1 MDHQAINESRNGIHG
16 SKMNGS
22 DAQSNKNEV
31 QLPQIKVEE
40 DLSSQPIPSIHSI
53 KDDDNERI
61 LPKTAPPLGMFNP
74 LHMQDAK
81 SNSLDS
87 NFSPELR
94 RRTGLRADRVESS
107 WEDISSDEDS
117 DTNTINLQMAQI
129 RADRSTSSTP
139 TRRSMSLLL
148 DHEDQWEDEDAI
160 VDGSDSED
168 SQTTAETAHS
178 RSRGR
183 HGSSKLR
190 AERSTAI
197 INGQSSSASED
208 DNIRSTPQG
217 RSSRLPRRNSAQ
229 RALREYRNSKL
240 ALLQSESDNVARY
253 NRIMRGE
260 TADVGREE
268 EKPSRE
274 LRRADTIDLLDRMDP
289 FSASIGTES
298 VDDADTSAR
307 AHDIRLRAD
316 HRHRDSVDSP
326 ARPPSHSRRSSQNV
340 SLRSP
345 RLPLRKLSTSPIIK
359 TIPLPQD
366 PIDDSHASF
375 SEEQYASVP
384 ASPAEHTANGNEWLP
399 ANDRGKET
407 STNNTANLKVET
419 PSADGIQSSRR
430 SSKNADTN
438 TASNHPSTGK
448 GGENHLRSDLISAQ
462 LDQLAEATPPFSLWD
477 YLKEEIMASD
487 FDSTQ
492 EMKWERVTNFIAIPF
507 WMEKIMFFGF
517 FVCLDSFLYTFT
529 ILPIRFLV
537 AIYCVVS
544 NFIVWIAGGPR
555 RYLSSSHKCDILK
568 SLLIIMSCWILSRIT
583 DASKMYHSVRGQD
596 VVKLYVIFN
605 VLEIADRLCCSFGQ
619 DLLDSLFSRSTLAR
633 RKDGHQPYL
642 RPLGFFALSLLY
654 VLAHTLVLLYQ
665 LVTLNVAINSYDNA
679 LLTLLL
685 SNQFVEIKGSV
696 FKKFEKENL
705 FQLTCAD
712 IVERFQLTLMLCSIG
727 LRNLIE
733 VAGAAGNSVAAL
745 TPPAA
750 VPEIVEEVMSNV
762 NTSKFS
768 SPLSAIAI
776 LGALPTSFTVFPS
789 FSLLETI
796 FTPVCIVLA
805 SEFVVDWLKHAFI
818 TKFNH
823 IRPSVYGRFMD
834 VLCRD
839 LVMAGPVVRSSS
851 SRRKHTFVDQSPVVS
866 RRLGFAAV
874 PLACLLVRM
883 ASQVM
888 GMLHDD
894 SHFDECAVPE
904 WHKHAAEA
912 AAMANND
919 SLLSLI
925 WNTLR
930 RPIELILTPLV
941 NNPKITLDLA
951 LYYIWSTA
959 TWILTITI
967 AWFFLV
973 ALKLIL
979 GTNLVS
985 FASNR
990 YATMGQREKEEEL
1003 NARDRQPI
1011 GVDKDEMAYD
1021 AKVSQLIDKK
1031 DDDASRMGL
1040 AGQPIPTPAKY
1051 QSGKSNKNSESL
1063 MDVSRYTMVR
1073 SRIW

>member
-1 MDHQAINESRNGIHG
+1 
-16 SKMNGS
+16 
-22 DAQSNKNEV
+22 
-31 QLPQIKVEE
+31 
-40 DLSSQPIPSIHSI
+40 
-53 KDDDNERI
+53 
-61 LPKTAPPLGMFNP
+61 
-74 LHMQDAK
+74 
-81 SNSLDS
+81 
-87 NFSPELR
+87 
-94 RRTGLRADRVESS
+94 
-107 WEDISSDEDS
+107 
-117 DTNTINLQMAQI
+117 
-129 RADRSTSSTP
+129 
-139 TRRSMSLLL
+139 
-148 DHEDQWEDEDAI
+148 
-160 VDGSDSED
+160 
-168 SQTTAETAHS
+168 
-178 RSRGR
+178 
-183 HGSSKLR
+183 
-190 AERSTAI
+190 
-197 INGQSSSASED
+197 
-208 DNIRSTPQG
+208 
-217 RSSRLPRRNSAQ
+217 
-229 RALREYRNSKL
+229 
-240 ALLQSESDNVARY
+240 
-253 NRIMRGE
+253 
-260 TADVGREE
+260 
-268 EKPSRE
+268 
-274 LRRADTIDLLDRMDP
+274 
-289 FSASIGTES
+289 
-298 VDDADTSAR
+298 
-307 AHDIRLRAD
+307 
-316 HRHRDSVDSP
+316 
-326 ARPPSHSRRSSQNV
+326 
-340 SLRSP
+340 
-345 RLPLRKLSTSPIIK
+345 
-359 TIPLPQD
+359 
-366 PIDDSHASF
+366 
-375 SEEQYASVP
+375 
-384 ASPAEHTANGNEWLP
+384 
-399 ANDRGKET
+399 
-407 STNNTANLKVET
+407 
-419 PSADGIQSSRR
+419 
-430 SSKNADTN
+430 
-438 TASNHPSTGK
+438 
-448 GGENHLRSDLISAQ
+448 
-462 LDQLAEATPPFSLWD
+462 PFSLWD

-544 NFIVWIAGGPR
+544 NFVVWIAGGPR

-568 SLLIIMSCWILSRIT
+568 TLLIIMSCWILSRIT

-733 VAGAAGNSVAAL
+733 VA
-745 TPPAA
+745 
-750 VPEIVEEVMSNV
+750 
-762 NTSKFS
+762 
-768 SPLSAIAI
+768 AIAI

-883 ASQVM
+883 TSQVM

-894 SHFDECAVPE
+894 SHFDECA
-904 WHKHAAEA
+904 
-912 AAMANND
+912 
-919 SLLSLI
+919 
-925 WNTLR
+925 
-930 RPIELILTPLV
+930 LILSPMV

-951 LYYIWSTA
+951 LYYLWSTA
-959 TWILTITI
+959 AWILTITI

-985 FASNR
+985 FASSR

-1040 AGQPIPTPAKY
+1040 GGQPIPTPAKY
-1051 QSGKSNKNSESL
+1051 QGGKNNKGSESL

>member
-1 MDHQAINESRNGIHG
+1 MDHS
-16 SKMNGS
+16 ST
-22 DAQSNKNEV
+22 NEV
-31 QLPQIKVEE
+31 LNDTGVSNTNGYYSRSNRNNFKPPQIRVE
-40 DLSSQPIPSIHSI
+40 
-53 KDDDNERI
+53 KDDDVRLEDTTFSLHPMQIDEQI
-61 LPKTAPPLGMFNP
+61 LPKTAPPIESFHLDSTR
-74 LHMQDAK
+74 QDDH

-87 NFSPELR
+87 ALSLHSQRKNELR
-94 RRTGLRADRVESS
+94 AQRVESS

-117 DTNTINLQMAQI
+117 DTNTINMQMAKI

-148 DHEDQWEDEDAI
+148 DHDDQWEDEDAI
-160 VDGSDSED
+160 VDESDSGD
-168 SQTTAETAHS
+168 SQTTTESIHS
-178 RSRGR
+178 KSRNTKRS
-183 HGSSKLR
+183 
-190 AERSTAI
+190 
-197 INGQSSSASED
+197 INTNGTSSSASED
-208 DNIRSTPQG
+208 DVIRSTPQG

-229 RALREYRNSKL
+229 RALREYRKSKL
-240 ALLQSESDNVARY
+240 ALLQSESDNVERY

-260 TADVGREE
+260 QVTDPERKE

-274 LRRADTIDLLDRMDP
+274 IRRTDTIDMLDRMDP
-289 FSASIGTES
+289 FSAGVGTEA

-316 HRHRDSVDSP
+316 HRLRTSVDSP
-326 ARPPSHSRRSSQNV
+326 LRPPTHSRRSSQNV
-340 SLRSP
+340 PLRSP
-345 RLPLRKLSTSPIIK
+345 RLPPRKLSTSPSIK
-359 TIPLPQD
+359 NVPLPPD
-366 PIDDSHASF
+366 PNDETHASM

-384 ASPAEHTANGNEWLP
+384 ASPAEHTANGIEWLSS
-399 ANDRGKET
+399 NDRSKESPSSIKT
-407 STNNTANLKVET
+407 TKAEPT
-419 PSADGIQSSRR
+419 PLGDNQHSRR
-430 SSKNADTN
+430 SSKSADPPL
-438 TASNHPSTGK
+438 PSYSSAPSSHVPNGK
-448 GGENHLRSDLISAQ
+448 AGDSHLRSDLISKQ

-537 AIYCVVS
+537 AIYCVIS
-544 NFIVWIAGGPR
+544 NFVVWIAGGQR

-568 SLLIIMSCWILSRIT
+568 TLLIIMSCWILSRIT

-733 VAGAAGNSVAAL
+733 VAGAAGNSIAAL

-750 VPEIVEEVMSNV
+750 VPEVVEEVITQNA
-762 NTSKFS
+762 NTSKYS

-805 SEFVVDWLKHAFI
+805 SEFLVDWLKHAFI

-874 PLACLLVRM
+874 PLSCLLVRM
-883 ASQVM
+883 TAQVM

-904 WHKHAAEA
+904 WHKKAAEA

-919 SLLSLI
+919 SWLSFI

-930 RPIELILTPLV
+930 HPVELILRPLV

-951 LYYIWSTA
+951 LYYLWSTA
-959 TWILTITI
+959 AWILTITI

-985 FASNR
+985 FASSR

-1011 GVDKDEMAYD
+1011 GVDKDEMVYD

-1051 QSGKSNKNSESL
+1051 QGGKGNKGSESL